1 MTSSEELRRVA
12 DLIEDFPK
20 YIRRDN
26 GPKCVRASICEILVR
41 HNAALDPVLV
51 DDLDDF
57 TLKLRDTIH
66 AYYRNQF
73 L

>member
-1 MTSSEELRRVA
+1 MTSSDELRRIA
-12 DLIEDFPK
+12 DLIDDFPK
-20 YIRRDN
+20 YIRRDL
-26 GPKCVRASICEILVR
+26 GTKSVRDSICEILVR
-41 HNAALDPVLV
+41 HNAALDPSLV

-57 TLKLRDTIH
+57 TRKLRDTTH